1 MVDFFTKPLPAKT
14 FFFMRDKIMNVYG
27 LDAVRHLTSFPSE
40 GCTVQASLGTL
51 EQIRVRRTIAQEG
64 GKAGAIAYLSS
75 MKADYD
81 HTMQHGP
88 DNAPT
93 KSVPATI
100 PLESQHDNS
109 TLTKH
114 NSLSVF
120 RATSSYE
127 GVSRASSYLVCCVRV
142 LGLTVLNRE

>member
-1 MVDFFTKPLPAKT
+1 MYFCLTIISSGRLHVPYVSKVDYMVDFFTKPLPAKT

-100 PLESQHDNS
+100 PLEGQHGNS
-109 TLTKH
+109 TLTKSTIVYL
-114 NSLSVF
+114 SL
-120 RATSSYE
+120 E
-127 GVSRASSYLVCCVRV
+127 
-142 LGLTVLNRE
+142 